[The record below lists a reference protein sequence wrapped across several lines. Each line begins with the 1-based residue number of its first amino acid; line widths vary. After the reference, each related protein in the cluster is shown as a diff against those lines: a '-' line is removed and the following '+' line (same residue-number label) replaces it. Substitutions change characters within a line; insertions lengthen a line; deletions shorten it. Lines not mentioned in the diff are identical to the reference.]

1 MNILTKGLMAVC
13 ATGLLASPV
22 RAADLPCNET
32 TWIKAER
39 SLLISSL
46 DVVND
51 ARASQDGVWSFSHV
65 MTSALALSDGH
76 AGATTYQWLDQWRTL
91 TNLNGFPVGP
101 RSPGIILAEWPRPGG
116 IAPELSQDLDLT
128 KAPFRLLAI
137 VFRPDL
143 RTEAKPQG
151 EGRFVFGATS
161 GDQGKANMTVIFE
174 FALPE
179 LPSAEG
185 NLSWAKA
192 IAELSLEQD
201 GQQYLQ
207 RLQRLTDLFLAP
219 NEGHSHLAQVR
230 TNEQLFGQGW
240 DLREFH
246 LASGGKY
253 LEQAPLANNPDIS
266 MNSGTGSPQLLA
278 WVDAS
283 REQILRGDFE
293 VPANMLA
300 GSFLVLDD
308 TFRWL
313 AQTQELPEDVK
324 MAFARGTC
332 NGCHGTHTGTR
343 FLHVEPRIESRA
355 SRLSSFLKGELPKR
369 AQALEKQVCG
379 VSLP

>member
-1 MNILTKGLMAVC
+1 MAFC

-22 RAADLPCNET
+22 HAAALPCNET

-39 SLLISSL
+39 SLVISGL

-51 ARASQDGVWSFSHV
+51 SRASQSGPWSFARV
-65 MTSALALSDGH
+65 MTSALAVADGQ
-76 AGATTYQWLDQWRTL
+76 AGSLAYQWLDQWRTL
-91 TNLNGFPVGP
+91 TSLNGFPVGP
-101 RSPGIILAEWPRPGG
+101 RSPGIILAEWPRRGG

-143 RTEAKPQG
+143 RSEAKPHG

-161 GDQGKANMTVIFE
+161 GEQDKANMTVIFE
-174 FALPE
+174 FALPSVVTANGSMTWE
-179 LPSAEG
+179 
-185 NLSWAKA
+185 KA
-192 IAELSLEQD
+192 IAGLSLEQD

-207 RLQRLTDLFLAP
+207 RLQQLTDLFLTP
-219 NEGHSHLAQVR
+219 RDGHSHLAQVR
-230 TNEQLFGQGW
+230 TNEQLFAQGW

-246 LASGGKY
+246 LTEGSAQ

-266 MNSGTGSPQLLA
+266 MNSGAGSPQLLA

-283 REQILRGDFE
+283 REQILHGDFE
-293 VPANMLA
+293 VPANLLA

-343 FLHVEPRIESRA
+343 FLHVEPRIKSRA
-355 SRLSSFLKGELPKR
+355 SRLSPFLKGELPKR